1 MPDHATTGLDF
12 REEIED
18 EARTGFARL
27 HREIRLY
34 LALWDIVR
42 SSGPAA
48 EGR

>member
-1 MPDHATTGLDF
+1 MPDHATTDMDF
-12 REEIED
+12 RQEIED
-18 EARTGFARL
+18 DASTGFARL

-48 EGR
+48 EGQ